1 MSREA
6 ILTLLAS
13 DAGLDAGSLG
23 ERVIDHALQDACR
36 DAGVADEF
44 ALWGALQA
52 RPALLRQVREHF
64 LVPETWFFRAPAQFT
79 DLARFAT
86 SVAARR
92 RPFRVLSLP
101 CASGEEAV
109 SAAIA
114 LQQAGL
120 LAADIEVL
128 GVDLSEA
135 ALATAKRGV
144 YAAASLRRHD
154 PGTDW
159 LPVEGDARRV
169 SASLRRCLRFAAGNA
184 LDPQLLLGDPGFD
197 AIFCRNL
204 MIYLHPAAR
213 RALLATLRR
222 LARAPALLLAGH
234 AENFAALDAAL
245 QPLPGGDPLSFLLN
259 AEPARPVRSR
269 EERPTTRPR
278 RSAADVAPTTTAA
291 AAPSTDTPPPAASP
305 AATRSDVAAAP
316 PPAADALAAA
326 QQLADSGQLD
336 AARALCLAALEQSPG
351 DLDHRFLLGML
362 EIAAQRL
369 DAADTE
375 LGRVLYLDPQHRG
388 ALEHRV
394 ALARRRGDS
403 ALAQRLAAR
412 LQRLRDDAGA
422 AP

>member
-6 ILTLLAS
+6 ILALLAS

-36 DAGVADEF
+36 DAGVADES
-44 ALWGALQA
+44 ALWAALQS
-52 RPALLRQVREHF
+52 RPALLRQLREHF
-64 LVPETWFFRAPAQFT
+64 LVPETWFFRAPAQFV

-86 SVAARR
+86 GAAARR

-135 ALATAKRGV
+135 ALATAKRGE

-159 LPVEGDARRV
+159 LPADGDTRRV
-169 SASLRRCLRFAAGNA
+169 SAGLRRCLRFEPGNA
-184 LDPQLLLGDPGFD
+184 LDPLLLHGEPGFD

-204 MIYLHPAAR
+204 MIYLHADAR
-213 RALLATLRR
+213 RALLANLRR
-222 LARAPALLLAGH
+222 LARTPALLLAGH
-234 AENFAALDAAL
+234 AENFAALDPAL
-245 QPLPGGDPLSFLLN
+245 QPVPGGDPLSFLLPTD
-259 AEPARPVRSR
+259 APRAAPAAG
-269 EERPTTRPR
+269 ERPPEHKRAPSAMPAGAERPR
-278 RSAADVAPTTTAA
+278 RP
-291 AAPSTDTPPPAASP
+291 
-305 AATRSDVAAAP
+305 AAP
-316 PPAADALAAA
+316 PASTNVAMIGGGATSAPAGADGSGMA
-326 QQLADSGQLD
+326 QRLADGGQLD
-336 AARALCLAALEQSPG
+336 AARALCLAALEKAPD
-351 DLDHRFLLGML
+351 DLEHRFLLGML

-369 DAADTE
+369 DAADAE

>member
-6 ILTLLAS
+6 ILSLLAS

-36 DAGVADEF
+36 DAGVADEV
-44 ALWGALQA
+44 ALWAAVQA
-52 RPALLRQVREHF
+52 RPALLRQLREHF

-79 DLARFAT
+79 DLVRFAT
-86 SVAARR
+86 GTAARR

-120 LAADIEVL
+120 MASDIEVV
-128 GVDLSEA
+128 GIDLSEA
-135 ALATAKRGV
+135 ALAIGKRGV

-159 LPVEGDARRV
+159 LPLEGDTRRV
-169 SASLRRCLRFAAGNA
+169 SANLRRCLRFEAGNA

-213 RALLATLRR
+213 QALLANLRR

-245 QPLPGGDPLSFLLN
+245 QPLPGGDPLSFLLT
-259 AEPARPVRSR
+259 AESARGSRPRNDQPALVRSR
-269 EERPTTRPR
+269 AAAERPAPARAAPA
-278 RSAADVAPTTTAA
+278 SAKAATLARAA
-291 AAPSTDTPPPAASP
+291 AANPPEAMPAA
-305 AATRSDVAAAP
+305 AAGPSVAAA
-316 PPAADALAAA
+316 
-326 QQLADSGQLD
+326 QRLADSGELD
-336 AARALCLAALEQSPG
+336 AARALCLAALETSPG
-351 DLDHRFLLGML
+351 DLEHRFLLGML

-369 DAADTE
+369 DAADNE

-394 ALARRRGDS
+394 ALARRRGDT

-412 LQRLRDDAGA
+412 LQRLRDESGA